1 MRGYK
6 LDEKIALITGAARG
20 IGLGIAERLASEGCI
35 LFVNDIDEKELISA
49 VNKLNL
55 ISKDVFPL
63 PGSIAN
69 KNVVK
74 KMFERIQ
81 NQYSSL
87 DILINNAGL
96 LTKRVWF
103 SSVEE
108 RFLERILQTNLMG
121 TYYMCKKGA
130 EIMIQSKKGKIINIS
145 SIGAD
150 RAFRGSFPY
159 VTSKGAINS
168 MTRSLAMDL
177 APYGITVNAIA
188 PGMVATDFLWKDIP
202 KEEVKRRQR
211 IAPLMRQGHPNDV
224 AGVAAF
230 LASPDSDYITGQ
242 VIVVDGGISAQCYPY
257 SFEAP
262 SMVDHPSGIN
272 MEENE
277 DEK

>member
-6 LDEKIALITGAARG
+6 LDGKIAFITGAARG
-20 IGLGIAERLASEGCI
+20 IGLGIASRFASEGCSLI
-35 LFVNDIDEKELISA
+35 VNDVDEAELESA
-49 VNKLNL
+49 VKHLKSL
-55 ISKDVFPL
+55 TERILPL

-69 KNVVK
+69 KDNVK
-74 KMFERIQ
+74 EMFEKIH
-81 NQYSSL
+81 NHFSTI
-87 DILINNAGL
+87 DILVNNAGL

-108 RFLERILQTNLMG
+108 DFLDRILQTNLKG
-121 TYYMCKKGA
+121 TFFMCKQGA
-130 EIMIQSKKGKIINIS
+130 EIMIPNKKGKIINIS

-177 APYGITVNAIA
+177 APYGIHVNAIA
-188 PGMVATDFLWKDIP
+188 PGMVSTDFLWKDIP
-202 KEEVKRRQR
+202 EEEIRRRQS
-211 IAPLMRQGHPNDV
+211 IAPLMRQGHPDDV

-230 LASPDSDYITGQ
+230 LASSDSDYITGQ
-242 VIVVDGGISAQCYPY
+242 VIVVDGGVSVQCYPY

-262 SMVDHPSGIN
+262 GFIDHPPGITSK
-272 MEENE
+272 EKI